1 MNQQSDLLNTPNT
14 PRHARQRRA
23 TRVIGALGSASAY
36 YIASLLLDK
45 EAPLSIIVTPTRKVA
60 EEITD
65 DLRFFIGSNEVALF
79 PGWDSLPLE
88 PVSPGVDTSAERI
101 RVFAALS
108 DNRAFDSIAKPRAL
122 VIASETLLQRVIPPS
137 DLAQLTTHLKLGD
150 TIDRE
155 GFISKLLDAGFTT
168 VKSVADLGEL
178 ALKGAVIDLF
188 PSTAQLPVRI
198 ELQSV
203 PGEQRKRIVRME
215 LFDGESQRRV
225 SEIARVTILPVRELS
240 LMLRERY
247 PLLSIE
253 QRIKDRG
260 ALLGVHP
267 REVERGISSL
277 KMGESYQGIELLQY
291 IAAPELPSIID
302 LVPVD
307 SRVCVIDPYQCHR
320 EIENFAH
327 SIGER
332 ALRDSDQHDLLPLAE
347 ELYND
352 PDNLIHELTF
362 RTTHEFSLV
371 SPNDS
376 DAETINLR
384 AESLIELATEMR
396 TQVGS
401 GSAFHPLKSFLNQW
415 RRKGYSIA
423 FTVGSTTRAER
434 LQGILLNIGTDA
446 TIVNDSGN
454 SWLTSPRRAHVAI
467 LIGQIAQGFRVPDPK
482 LCFIA
487 ENEIFGERSYRGS
500 RRAPRVSAKKLL
512 STLALLKEGDYLVH
526 IDYGVGIYRGLR
538 HIKVDGILGDF
549 LHLEYADSTLYLPA
563 HQIGKVQKFVGTE
576 GQKPQV
582 DKLSSNRWMRAKQKV
597 RESIVTLAGDLIR
610 LYAAR
615 SVSKGWRFE
624 PYGAEDER
632 FSDSFPYDETP
643 DQRKAIEET
652 INDLAA
658 AKPMDRLVCG
668 DVGFGKTEVAIRA
681 AFKCTQHARQVAV
694 LVPTTILVEQHK
706 RNFIERFAGYPVKI
720 GAISRFYSSQD
731 NQETLAALARGEI
744 DIVIGTHRLLQHDV
758 VFKDLGLLIID
769 EEHRFGVK
777 QKERLRSYRTDVD
790 VLTLTATPI
799 PRTLHLSLL
808 NIRDI
813 SLIQTAPTDRRV
825 VQTYL
830 TQRDDALV
838 RDAILREL
846 RRGGQAFYIHNRVQ
860 NIALIAAHLAELVPE
875 ARFDFAHGQMS
886 ELTLER
892 IMKRFVDREIDVL
905 IATTIIESGLDVP
918 NANTIIIE
926 RADQFGLAQLY
937 QLRGRVGR
945 GKHQA
950 FAYLVVPNMKSLTGE
965 AHERLKVLQSLDTLG
980 AGFNLAIRDLE
991 IRGAG
996 NLLGKEQSGS
1006 VLSVGFD
1013 MYCRILQEAV
1023 AELKGDEPALEDSI
1037 DPDVRI
1043 VGVDAFIPESYVPDI
1058 GERLVLYQRLSNI
1071 RSDDEAFEIQREL
1084 KDRFGPYAPEVDN
1097 LLMIM
1102 RYRSLLRR
1110 YGVVKADV
1118 TPLKAAFNFSP
1129 LALLRDGHKANQNTR
1144 IDGLRALKL
1153 VQSEPHRYRFG
1164 KGETFS
1170 IIFDRSLGDSAPD
1183 LALIQIY
1190 DVTERALERIG
1201 FRGEV

>member
-1 MNQQSDLLNTPNT
+1 MPHSSDAITNSEALKHTP
-14 PRHARQRRA
+14 QDGA
-23 TRVIGALGSASAY
+23 TRVIGALGSASGY

-45 EAPLSIIVTPTRKVA
+45 NAPLSIIVTPTRKVA
-60 EEITD
+60 EEISD
-65 DLRFFIGSNEVALF
+65 DLRFFLGSNAVALF
-79 PGWDSLPLE
+79 PSWDSLPLE

-101 RVFAALS
+101 RILASLCRDS
-108 DNRAFDSIAKPRAL
+108 DVLLTNNPRAV

-137 DLAQLTTHLKLGD
+137 DIAQLTTHLKLGD
-150 TIDRE
+150 AIERDTL
-155 GFISKLLDAGFTT
+155 ISNLLDAGFTT
-168 VKSVADLGEL
+168 VKSVVDLGEL
-178 ALKGAVIDLF
+178 ALKGAVVDLF
-188 PSTAQLPVRI
+188 PSTTQLPVRI
-198 ELQSV
+198 ELQTI
-203 PGEQRKRIVRME
+203 PGELRRRIVRME
-215 LFDGESQRRV
+215 LFDGESQRAV
-225 SEIARVTILPVRELS
+225 SELKSLTILPVRELS
-240 LMLRERY
+240 LKLSESY
-247 PLLSIE
+247 SPLGIE
-253 QRIKDRG
+253 QRLRDRG
-260 ALLGVHP
+260 AQLGVHT
-267 REVERGISSL
+267 REVERSLSAL
-277 KMGESYQGIELLQY
+277 KMGESYPGIELLQY
-291 IAAPELPSIID
+291 IAAPELPSFID
-302 LVPVD
+302 LIP
-307 SRVCVIDPYQCHR
+307 SNSTVCVLDPYQCHR
-320 EIENFAH
+320 EIENFVH
-327 SIGER
+327 SIRER
-332 ALRDSDQHDLLPLAE
+332 ALRDGEQRDLLPLAE
-347 ELYND
+347 ELYNA
-352 PDNLIHELTF
+352 PDDLIHELTH
-362 RTTHEFSLV
+362 RTTHEV
-371 SPNDS
+371 SAVAPSDS
-376 DAETINLR
+376 NTKTINLR
-384 AESLIELATEMR
+384 AESTIELATEMR
-396 TQVGS
+396 THVGS
-401 GSAFHPLKSFLNQW
+401 GSAFQPLKSFLNQW
-415 RRKGYSIA
+415 RRKGYSVA
-423 FTVGSTTRAER
+423 LTVGSTFRAER

-446 TIVNDSGN
+446 PILNDTGN
-454 SWLTSPRRAHVAI
+454 SWLSSPRRAHVVI
-467 LIGQIAQGFRVPDPK
+467 LIGHLSQGFRIPGNK

-487 ENEIFGERSYRGS
+487 ESEIFGERSYRSS
-500 RRAPRVSAKKLL
+500 RRSPRVSAKRLL
-512 STLALLKEGDYLVH
+512 STLSLLKEGDYLVH
-526 IDYGVGIYRGLR
+526 IDYGVGIYRGLK
-538 HIKVDGILGDF
+538 HLKVDGIMGDF

-576 GQKPQV
+576 GQKPTV
-582 DKLSSNRWMRAKQKV
+582 DKLSSNRWVRTKQKV
-597 RESIVTLAGDLIR
+597 RDSIVTLAGDLIR
-610 LYAAR
+610 LYATR

-643 DQRKAIEET
+643 DQLKAIEET

-706 RNFIERFAGYPVKI
+706 RNFVERFAGYPVKI
-720 GAISRFYSSQD
+720 GAISRFYS
-731 NQETLAALARGEI
+731 NQHNLETLAAVARGEI
-744 DIVIGTHRLLQHDV
+744 DIIIGTHRLLQHDV

-860 NIALIAAHLAELVPE
+860 NISLIAAHLADLVPE

-918 NANTIIIE
+918 NANTIIID

-945 GKHQA
+945 GKRQA

-1013 MYCRILQEAV
+1013 MYCRILQDAV
-1023 AELKGDEPALEDSI
+1023 AELKGDEPALEDTI

-1043 VGVDAFIPESYVPDI
+1043 VGVDAFLPDSYVPDI

-1071 RSDDEAFEIQREL
+1071 RSDNEAFEIQREL
-1084 KDRFGPYAPEVDN
+1084 KDRFGPYTTEVDN

-1118 TPLKAAFNFSP
+1118 TPVKASLNFSP
-1129 LALLRDGHKANQNTR
+1129 LALLRDGHKANHNTR
-1144 IDGLRALKL
+1144 IDGLCALKL
-1153 VQSEPHRYRFG
+1153 VQNEPHRYRFG

-1190 DVTERALERIG
+1190 DVTERTLEKIG
-1201 FRGEV
+1201 FRG